1 MFSLNSEVFVPL
13 RLSVPQAKARPVAPF
28 ASLLSAPTVVLTVS
42 TVSSNT
48 VTVSS
53 AGASAACAIFVK
65 LTLQFKNGT
74 DVPYAI
80 FGRNYFWL
88 TVRAHCSSPGLFS
101 DLAQLL

>member
-1 MFSLNSEVFVPL
+1 M
-13 RLSVPQAKARPVAPF
+13 APF
-28 ASLLSAPTVVLTVS
+28 ASLLSAPAVSLTVS
-42 TVSSNT
+42 TASSST

-53 AGASAACAIFVK
+53 AGGSAACAIFVK

-88 TVRAHCSSPGLFS
+88 TVRTHCSSSGRLPTSPSCYHTLTWLHIAASGGGKRG
-101 DLAQLL
+101 D